1 MIFNLKATYHGQ
13 ENNYSSAFYENWRPQ
28 PETWDPEAINKYF
41 IGNFAKQWAMCD
53 GYLPTYLVY
62 ENGVIRFKLV
72 TDPRITD
79 IYWISLCN
87 YIANQYKAKVGLL
100 KDATN
105 FDVEHYM
112 ANDIIGFNIA
122 ADNPEIFNEYYTML
136 KASYA
141 TLPKNPNLLHKG
153 RIR

>member
-1 MIFNLKATYHGQ
+1 MDKKTVTLQLFMKTGG
-13 ENNYSSAFYENWRPQ
+13 PQ
-28 PETWDPEAINKYF
+28 PETWEPEAINKYF

-53 GYLPTYLVY
+53 GYLPTYLSY

-72 TDPRITD
+72 TDPRITG

-87 YIANQYKAKVGLL
+87 FIAYQYKSKVGLL

-112 ANDIIGFNIA
+112 ANDIIGFNIE
-122 ADNPEIFNEYYTML
+122 ADNLEKLKEYDARL
-136 KASYA
+136 KASYE
-141 TLPKNPNLLHKG
+141 TLPKNPSLLHKG

>member
-1 MIFNLKATYHGQ
+1 
-13 ENNYSSAFYENWRPQ
+13 
-28 PETWDPEAINKYF
+28 
-41 IGNFAKQWAMCD
+41 MCD
-53 GYLPTYLVY
+53 GYLPTYLSY

-72 TDPRITD
+72 TDPRITG

-87 YIANQYKAKVGLL
+87 FIAYQYKSKVGLL

-112 ANDIIGFNIA
+112 ANDIIGFNIE
-122 ADNPEIFNEYYTML
+122 ADNLEKLKEYDARL
-136 KASYA
+136 KASYE
-141 TLPKNPNLLHKG
+141 TLPKNPSLLHKG

>member
-1 MIFNLKATYHGQ
+1 MDKKTFTLLLFMKTGG
-13 ENNYSSAFYENWRPQ
+13 PQ
-28 PETWDPEAINKYF
+28 PQTWDPEAINKYF

-53 GYLPTYLVY
+53 GYHPTYQGY

-72 TDPRITD
+72 TDPRITG

-87 YIANQYKAKVGLL
+87 YIANQYKAKVRLL

-105 FDVEHYM
+105 FDVEHFM
-112 ANDIIGFNIA
+112 ANDIIGFNIK
-122 ADNPEIFNEYYTML
+122 ADDPEKFNQYDARL
-136 KASYA
+136 KASYE
-141 TLPKNPNLLHKG
+141 TLPENPNMQHKG

>member
-1 MIFNLKATYHGQ
+1 MDKKTVTLQLFMKTGGH
-13 ENNYSSAFYENWRPQ
+13 Q
-28 PETWDPEAINKYF
+28 PESWDPDAINKYF

-53 GYLPTYLVY
+53 GYLPTYLGY
-62 ENGVIRFKLV
+62 ENGVISFKLV
-72 TDPRITD
+72 TDPRITG

-87 YIANQYKAKVGLL
+87 YIAKQYKAKVRLL

-105 FDVEHYM
+105 FDVEHFM
-112 ANDIIGFNIA
+112 ANDIIGFNIE
-122 ADNPEIFNEYYTML
+122 ADNPEKFNEYDARL

-141 TLPKNPNLLHKG
+141 TLPENPNLLHKG

>member
-1 MIFNLKATYHGQ
+1 MDKKTVTLQLFMKTGG
-13 ENNYSSAFYENWRPQ
+13 PQ

-53 GYLPTYLVY
+53 GYLPTYLGY
-62 ENGVIRFKLV
+62 ENGVIWFKLV
-72 TDPRITD
+72 SDPRITG

-87 YIANQYKAKVGLL
+87 FITYQYKTKVELL

-105 FDVEHYM
+105 FDVEHFM
-112 ANDIIGFNIA
+112 ANDIIGFNIE
-122 ADNPEIFNEYYTML
+122 ADNPEKLKEYDARL

-141 TLPKNPNLLHKG
+141 TLHAKANLLHYGK
-153 RIR
+153 IR